1 MTRITRPRKTVAKPA
16 AKSSAPQRKT
26 ATGKATPSAPQK
38 TVKKDKKSDGKI
50 KVIRDSFTMPR
61 GDYDLIAGI
70 KQKMLKTGLH
80 VKKSELLRA
89 GLHVLSKLS
98 TAQLKQTV
106 SDLEKIKT
114 GRPKKA

>member
-1 MTRITRPRKTVAKPA
+1 MTGNTNPRKTAAKPA
-16 AKSSAPQRKT
+16 AKSAPLPRKPATAKAAVSAPEKH
-26 ATGKATPSAPQK
+26 
-38 TVKKDKKSDGKI
+38 VKKEKKSDGKV
-50 KVIRDSFTMPR
+50 KVIRDSFTMPQS
-61 GDYDLIAGI
+61 DYELIAEI

-98 TAQLKQTV
+98 ATQLKQTV
-106 SDLEKIKT
+106 AELEKIKT